1 MYSLLES
8 TLNYRPGRQGQT
20 EQNGADESDDDEPG
34 ADLPYGPE
42 LQLCRRHL
50 HGNLGPSLR
59 ARHLPARSQHL
70 EMIMDWQQDLG
81 SFITKLDDFILPY
94 IKKAL
99 IMFQPILFL
108 EISRST
114 AKFSVVGQISGTVL
128 VFSIIK
134 IPISC
139 DLPNDMSLSSPSRVM
154 SPGYHPSVRT
164 RKG

>member
-1 MYSLLES
+1 MTTSQELIFR
-8 TLNYRPGRQGQT
+8 TDLNCSFVDTTYMAISGRLYVPGI
-20 EQNGADESDDDEPG
+20 
-34 ADLPYGPE
+34 
-42 LQLCRRHL
+42 
-50 HGNLGPSLR
+50 
-59 ARHLPARSQHL
+59 SQPVVKHL

-81 SFITKLDDFILPY
+81 SFITKLDDFVLPY
-94 IKKAL
+94 IKKTL

-114 AKFSVVGQISGTVL
+114 AKFSVVGQVSGTVL

-139 DLPNDMSLSSPSRVM
+139 DLPDDMSLSSPSRVM